1 MGGVVLTRRDTIT
14 GIDVGTSNVRVIVG
28 EVIADG
34 SINIVGVGTSPSEG
48 IKKGIIIDLERT
60 VESIG
65 KAVAE
70 AERMVGEK
78 IDLVNAGIV
87 GSHVSL
93 VNNRGVVAVSR
104 EDKEITEQD
113 VERVLQAARI
123 IALPQDREIID
134 VIPREFI
141 VDGYDSI
148 RDPVGMLGVRLEV
161 DAMIITGAMTSL
173 RNLLRSLNMSGFEVN
188 SLVLNSMANGEVC
201 LSRDEKELGVFL
213 IDIGG
218 GTTEIALFQNGALKS
233 VAALPV
239 GGDHITNDLAVGL
252 RTTFKLAEKLKVE
265 RGFALERL
273 ATDEVDIEV
282 ESISGKEKRTIS
294 SRELFAFIEPR
305 LFEIF
310 HLCNQEMYRMQ
321 GEKMPPGGVV
331 LTGGVSLMEGI
342 AEYAENLFHAPS
354 RVAQPEY
361 LGVKSPIYSTAVGMI
376 HYTMR
381 NPTFRKMPKKAES
394 GAFSFTGAWQRI
406 KSFFVDIWE

>member
-1 MGGVVLTRRDTIT
+1 LTRRDIIT

-28 EVIADG
+28 EVVADG
-34 SINIVGVGTSPSEG
+34 SINIIGVGTSPSEG

-65 KAVAE
+65 RAASE

-78 IDLVNAGIV
+78 IDVANAGIV

-104 EDKEITEQD
+104 EDKEITEPD

-134 VIPREFI
+134 VIPREFV
-141 VDGYDSI
+141 VDGYDGI

-213 IDIGG
+213 LDIGG
-218 GTTEIALFQNGALKS
+218 GTTEIAFFQNGNLKS
-233 VAALPV
+233 VSALPV

-265 RGFALERL
+265 RGFALESL
-273 ATDEVDIEV
+273 ASDTQDIEV
-282 ESISGKEKRTIS
+282 ESISGKEKRQIS

-305 LFEIF
+305 FFEIF
-310 HLCNQEMYRMQ
+310 HMCSQEMYRMQ
-321 GEKMPPGGVV
+321 GDKMPPGGVV
-331 LTGGVSLMEGI
+331 LTGGVSLMEG
-342 AEYAENLFHAPS
+342 AAQYAEGFFQASS
-354 RVAQPEY
+354 RIAQPDY
-361 LGVKSPIYSTAVGMI
+361 LGVKSPIYSTGVGII
-376 HYTMR
+376 HYSLH
-381 NPTFRKMPKKAES
+381 NPNVRKITKKSE
-394 GAFSFTGAWQRI
+394 TGASSVSGIWKKI